1 MNEIDVSNLV
11 WEEDEYEQIE
21 DLMAGYA
28 LPDVTNILMRKEE
41 WE

>member
-1 MNEIDVSNLV
+1 MNEIDVSELV

-28 LPDVTNILMRKEE
+28 LPDVTNILMRGSPND
-41 WE
+41 